1 MQASYAKNT
10 QDGSV
15 KNGGDY
21 TKAYNIELDYKGAK
35 ADKKGSFGVFA
46 AYRYLGGLAT
56 LANTYHANG
65 AIWENEKGWEVGTQY
80 TFMKNIL
87 GTVRYF
93 NGKTIGTDSKD
104 ASRIFTQVD
113 FFF

>member
-1 MQASYAKNT
+1 MS
-10 QDGSV
+10 
-15 KNGGDY
+15 GDY

-56 LANTYHANG
+56 AYNTYHGNG

-80 TFMKNIL
+80 TFMKNIM

-93 NGKTIGTDSKD
+93 HGKTVGPDGVD
-104 ASRIFTQVD
+104 ASRIFTQME